1 MNGTNMCTFIHRHE
15 IPANKRPTYVR
26 IVSDYREQKQDP
38 YQVRCTVGGDR
49 IDFHG
54 DVATKVADLVTVKC
68 LINHI
73 ISTPGAKAAC
83 IDIKDFYLNNP
94 LPKAE
99 YIRFQ
104 ADLVPHDIWEQ
115 YDLQRFCDN
124 GALYARV
131 DKGMY
136 GLPQAGRV
144 ANDHLLPRLQEAGYT
159 ATGQTP
165 GLFSQKDNDIVF
177 ALVVDDFLIH
187 HTSDQA
193 LTHLIDTL
201 QQHYTITVD

>member
-1 MNGTNMCTFIHRHE
+1 
-15 IPANKRPTYVR
+15 
-26 IVSDYREQKQDP
+26 
-38 YQVRCTVGGDR
+38 
-49 IDFHG
+49 
-54 DVATKVADLVTVKC
+54 
-68 LINHI
+68 
-73 ISTPGAKAAC
+73 
-83 IDIKDFYLNNP
+83 
-94 LPKAE
+94 
-99 YIRFQ
+99 
-104 ADLVPHDIWEQ
+104 
-115 YDLQRFCDN
+115 
-124 GALYARV
+124 
-131 DKGMY
+131 MY

-201 QQHYTITVD
+201 QQHYTITVERQATKFCGMQLDWDYNAGHVTLSMPGYVEKALQRFTHLTPTFPQHSPHQWTPPTYGAKIHYAEEPDESSPISKHDTTRLQQIIGTLLFYA